1 MAYLSERIGQRVLE
15 MCDGEFTKNV
25 KFQFSK
31 RCEIENLNTKEE
43 CISVIYTIKY
53 GIDKVFTMI
62 NSTYPNYINKVQ
74 RPIIYSNDKRLTER
88 KIDSDI
94 ARLYKLLA

>member
-15 MCDGEFTKNV
+15 ICDGTFTKNV
-25 KFQFSK
+25 KFEYSK
-31 RCEIENLNTKEE
+31 KCEIKNLNTKDE

-53 GIDKVFTMI
+53 GLNKEFKMV
-62 NSTYPNYINKVQ
+62 NSIYPNYINKIQ
-74 RPIIYSNDKRLTER
+74 RPVIYSNDERLTER
-88 KIDSDI
+88 KIDLDI